1 MKHYLL
7 TLIFLVVFLFGNSFS
22 ACGYINYS
30 IPDSDEVESLVS
42 RINNSE
48 YQFVITIDST
58 YLLGKDSVVQD
69 SSFKIENEFYQV
81 SVEKFDSKNEI
92 TVVNKTPRMTMTY
105 LYKVDYNIFLNPLI
119 GSCCDCLKDG
129 TKIFVFSKTPFFDMS
144 KIKTIKTYDLNKNWF
159 IYEDGNIELHAK
171 KKIKIDKN

>member
-58 YLLGKDSVVQD
+58 YLLGKD
-69 SSFKIENEFYQV
+69 
-81 SVEKFDSKNEI
+81 
-92 TVVNKTPRMTMTY
+92 
-105 LYKVDYNIFLNPLI
+105 
-119 GSCCDCLKDG
+119 
-129 TKIFVFSKTPFFDMS
+129 
-144 KIKTIKTYDLNKNWF
+144 
-159 IYEDGNIELHAK
+159 
-171 KKIKIDKN
+171 